1 LTSKEF
7 KHKTVLLKETIEQVN
22 PRDNGIYVDATFG
35 RGGHT
40 TELLSRINNSHV
52 YAFDRDEAAI
62 EVGEQLKNS
71 KVIGSNQLT
80 LIRSNFEDMKES
92 LNKLGVTAVDGVVY
106 DLGVS
111 SPQFDDA
118 QRGFSYKKEA
128 RLDMRMD
135 QRQDLDAEKI
145 VNDWDYK
152 DLVNIF
158 YKYSDEKFSKQI
170 ARSIERIR
178 EDHRITSTLE
188 LADIIKNAIPA
199 ARRRTGGHPAKR
211 VFQAIRI
218 AVNDELGSLERS
230 LEQAIDL
237 LAPKGRISVITFQSK
252 EDRIVKHIFKEKSQ
266 IDVPQGLP
274 VIPDYLKPELKM
286 ITRKPILPNENEL
299 DENNRAH
306 SAKLRV
312 VEKI

>member
-1 LTSKEF
+1 MTSKEF
-7 KHKTVLLKETIEQVN
+7 KHKTVLLKETIEQLN

-40 TELLSRINNSHV
+40 RELLSRINNSHV
-52 YAFDRDEAAI
+52 YAFDRDETAI
-62 EVGEQLKNS
+62 EAGEQLQKS
-71 KVIGSNQLT
+71 DVIGSNQLT

-92 LNKLGVTAVDGVVY
+92 LNKLNVTAVDGVVY

-135 QRQDLDAEKI
+135 QRQELDAEKI
-145 VNDWDYK
+145 VNDWDYN
-152 DLVNIF
+152 DLVSIF

-188 LADIIKNAIPA
+188 LADIIKNSIPA

-274 VIPDYLKPELKM
+274 VIPDYLKPDLKM

>member
-1 LTSKEF
+1 MTSNEF
-7 KHKTVLLKETIEQVN
+7 KHKTVLLKETIEQLN

-40 TELLSRINNSHV
+40 KELLSHINNSHV
-52 YAFDRDEAAI
+52 YAFDRDETAI
-62 EVGEQLKNS
+62 EAGEKLKNS
-71 KVIGSNQLT
+71 DAIGNNQLT
-80 LIRSNFEDMKES
+80 LIRSNFENMKES
-92 LNKLGVTAVDGVVY
+92 LNKLNVTAVDGVVY

-145 VNDWDYK
+145 VNDWDYN
-152 DLVNIF
+152 DLVSIF

-188 LADIIKNAIPA
+188 LADIIKNSIPA

-252 EDRIVKHIFKEKSQ
+252 EDRIVKHIFKEKLQ

-274 VIPDYLKPELKM
+274 VIPDYLKPDLKM
-286 ITRKPILPNENEL
+286 ITRKPILPKENEL
-299 DENNRAH
+299 DQNNRAH

>member
-1 LTSKEF
+1 MTSNEF
-7 KHKTVLLKETIEQVN
+7 KHKTVLLKETIEQLN

-40 TELLSRINNSHV
+40 KELLSHINNSHV
-52 YAFDRDEAAI
+52 YAFDRDETAI
-62 EVGEQLKNS
+62 EAGEKLKNS
-71 KVIGSNQLT
+71 DAIGNNQLT
-80 LIRSNFEDMKES
+80 LIRSNFENMKES
-92 LNKLGVTAVDGVVY
+92 LNKLNVTAVDGVVY

-145 VNDWDYK
+145 VNDWDYN
-152 DLVNIF
+152 DLVSIF

-188 LADIIKNAIPA
+188 LADIIKNSIPA

-274 VIPDYLKPELKM
+274 VIPDYLKPDLKM
-286 ITRKPILPNENEL
+286 ITRKPILPKENEL
-299 DENNRAH
+299 DQNNRAH